1 MLEKEIYIELLKE
14 YEQMAYKAKQ
24 KLNLKKEILYKA
36 CPQIEE
42 IDKEI
47 SMVGIKITKA
57 IIGAIKEEKEAYIE
71 KIKTIS
77 LNLQNERKR
86 LMEENG
92 FSENFFTE
100 VYECKYCKDTG
111 FINNK
116 ECTCFKNKLIFKAY
130 NMSNLAEIIKTDNFK
145 TFNYDYYSKEI
156 NEENKMSPYENIK
169 IVMAKLNIFVDK
181 FDERFKNFIFYG
193 NSGIG
198 KTFLCSCIAK
208 ELLDKGKTVVY
219 MTAFDLFESIKKK
232 FAKNDEDI
240 LKKDYKEFKN
250 DADLL
255 IIDDLGTEFITNFTL
270 TEFFNIINTRILKK
284 KPTIISTNLNP
295 EKLLEQYSARVV
307 SRFYGEYEII
317 KLFGEDIRIKK
328 KQELYKNK

>member
-232 FAKNDEDI
+232 FAKNYEDI

-328 KQELYKNK
+328 KARIV

>member
-232 FAKNDEDI
+232 FAKNYEDI